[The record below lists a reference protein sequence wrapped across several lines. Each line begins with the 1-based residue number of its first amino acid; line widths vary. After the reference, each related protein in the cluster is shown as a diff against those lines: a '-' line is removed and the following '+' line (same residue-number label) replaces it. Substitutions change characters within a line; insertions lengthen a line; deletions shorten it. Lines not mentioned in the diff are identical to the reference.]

1 MNRMIQDLLDVSVI
15 ESGHL
20 RITRSAQRLDGLVN
34 RVLEMHRD
42 AARASE
48 ISLNVQL
55 SADTPLVSVDGTR
68 VIQVLANLVGNAIK
82 FTERGGRVTIR
93 GRGDGQVVTVAVA
106 DTGIGIPPDDQ
117 PHIFDRYWHARR
129 NSRTLG
135 TGLGLAIAR
144 GIVDAHGGH
153 LTVTSAPGQGSTF
166 SFTLPVAATVEAPGV
181 ASPSP
186 LVSF

>member
-1 MNRMIQDLLDVSVI
+1 MIQDLLDVSVI

-48 ISLNVQL
+48 ITLNVEL
-55 SADTPLVSVDGTR
+55 HADTPLVSVDGTR
-68 VIQVLANLVGNAIK
+68 VIQILANLVGNAIK

-93 GRGDGQVVTVAVA
+93 GRGDGQLVKVAVA
-106 DTGIGIPPDDQ
+106 DTGIGIPADDQ
-117 PHIFDRYWHARR
+117 QHIFDRYWHARR
-129 NSRTLG
+129 NARTLG

-144 GIVDAHGGH
+144 GIVEAHGGRIWIES
-153 LTVTSAPGQGSTF
+153 TPGSG
-166 SFTLPVAATVEAPGV
+166 ATVAFSLPA
-181 ASPSP
+181 AS
-186 LVSF
+186 